1 MKKLRLYK
9 LRVTAEEDAV
19 FLMSKGIAS
28 IIHGDAAPAVL
39 EENFG
44 KEPISISVEDDA
56 YIEAYALLEEKYNSE
71 PIIQMTKWAARTLKG
86 KPKRKPGSGSHPS

>member
-9 LRVTAEEDAV
+9 LRVNAEEDAV
-19 FLMSKGIAS
+19 FLMSKGIAT

-44 KEPISISVEDDA
+44 KEPISISVEDALFD
-56 YIEAYALLEEKYNSE
+56 EAHRLLDEKYNSE
-71 PIIQMTKWAARTLKG
+71 PILQMTKWAARTLKG
-86 KPKRKPGSGSHPS
+86 KHKKKR

>member
-9 LRVTAEEDAV
+9 LRFIAEEDAV

-44 KEPISISVEDDA
+44 KEPISISVEDELYEQA
-56 YIEAYALLEEKYNSE
+56 RALLDEKYNSE
-71 PIIQMTKWAARTLKG
+71 PIIQVTKWAARTLKG
-86 KPKRKPGSGSHPS
+86 KHKKK